1 MPSAAKQSKIF
12 SGDLPG
18 AVKPPRSMVQLSS
31 PHRSPIMFSVRCP
44 SAPFENETLHN
55 EDDATDLMYSLA
67 EEYGRAVI
75 MVNGQVWSEY
85 TFNHH

>member
-1 MPSAAKQSKIF
+1 MTA
-12 SGDLPG
+12 
-18 AVKPPRSMVQLSS
+18 
-31 PHRSPIMFSVRCP
+31 FSVRCP